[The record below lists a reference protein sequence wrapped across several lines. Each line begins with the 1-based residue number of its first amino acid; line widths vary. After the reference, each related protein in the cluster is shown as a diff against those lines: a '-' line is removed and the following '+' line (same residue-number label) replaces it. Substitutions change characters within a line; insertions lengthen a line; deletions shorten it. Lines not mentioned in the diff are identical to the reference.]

1 MVKHNWLEICAP
13 FENWQ
18 EIRVPQFEQGVTFVN
33 KQTSYKDALRDILL
47 RGGDTDTNAAIV
59 GGLLGAADGIDG
71 INKD

>member
-1 MVKHNWLEICAP
+1 MPHPHIKPI
-13 FENWQ
+13 
-18 EIRVPQFEQGVTFVN
+18 GVIDIAFMWAFYYLN
-33 KQTSYKDALRDILL
+33 KKTTYKDALRDILL